1 MSVIT
6 PGEFARYLNACK
18 PPNGWGKSI
27 IDPPAVALSGGPD
40 SLCLLQL
47 LRKHAVA
54 SPSLVRMLRSIT
66 IDHGLQLTSRASAQR
81 THARALAMGVPNV
94 ILPAAWDTN
103 PTLGSTKTAI
113 EESARKARY
122 KALWAGLWKDCSLEE
137 TQTLMFAH
145 HADDQLE
152 TVIMR
157 TMRGTN
163 TYGMGG
169 MRSVRRWGI
178 TEQGMRTWICR
189 PLLGVSK
196 ERILAT
202 CEADNIEYEQDVTN
216 FMPDLTVRNAIRHAL
231 SRLEQPP
238 ADENIRRAIV
248 RIRALAGGVGG
259 IEDMRAYVGRMA
271 DRVVRVDQEVDSYI
285 RTHTRRSPPS
295 TFLLVRP
302 DPPTSLP
309 SDVQVALIHRILRY
323 VSPHPW
329 GSPESEA
336 GRRSESIERIAQH
349 AFRSTENIQPF
360 TAGAQVLWTPV
371 AIRPDGSI
379 RRRTDKLN
387 QGWLA
392 SRQPPLARAKSALTV
407 EASPGTELLWDNRFL
422 VRIPARENQ
431 CRVLIKP
438 QGRLVLPEIVKVL
451 KNGTHKQTECE
462 TRFVRTLDAI

>member
-1 MSVIT
+1 
-6 PGEFARYLNACK
+6 
-18 PPNGWGKSI
+18 
-27 IDPPAVALSGGPD
+27 
-40 SLCLLQL
+40 
-47 LRKHAVA
+47 
-54 SPSLVRMLRSIT
+54 MLRSIT
-66 IDHGLQLTSRASAQR
+66 IDHGLQSTSRASAQR

-113 EESARKARY
+113 EEFARKARY
-122 KALWAGLWKDCSLEE
+122 KALWGGLWKDCSPEE
-137 TQTLMFAH
+137 TQTLM
-145 HADDQLE
+145 DENVDLS
-152 TVIMR
+152 T
-157 TMRGTN
+157 
-163 TYGMGG
+163 
-169 MRSVRRWGI
+169 
-178 TEQGMRTWICR
+178 
-189 PLLGVSK
+189 LLGVSK

-248 RIRALAGGVGG
+248 RVRALAGGVGG

-271 DRVVRVDQEVDSYI
+271 DRVVQVDQEVNSYI
-285 RTHTRRSPPS
+285 RTHIRPSPSS

-309 SDVQVALIHRILRY
+309 SDVQAALIHRILRY
-323 VSPHPW
+323 ASPHPW

-336 GRRSESIERIAQH
+336 GRRSESIDRIAQH
-349 AFRSTENIQPF
+349 VFQPTGNIRPF

-379 RRRTDKLN
+379 RRRTDKLH

-392 SRQPPLARAKSALTV
+392 SRQPPPAMAKSVLAV
-407 EASPGTELLWDNRFL
+407 EAKLGMELLWDNRFL

-431 CRVLIKP
+431 CRVLIRP
-438 QGRLVLPEIVKVL
+438 QGRLVLPEIVQML
-451 KNGTHKQTECE
+451 KDGTHEQIECE